1 MTDFA
6 GLKLASPILRAVT
19 DEGYDTPTPIQA
31 QSIDAIIDGHDLMGV
46 AQTGTGKTAAFS
58 LPLLHL
64 LSDNEGRKAQPRE
77 PLALILAPT
86 RELAG
91 QIQDSIRTYGKHV
104 PLRSAVVFGG
114 TSIRPQIQALNR
126 GVHVLVATPGR
137 LIDLMNQGYCRLDKV
152 EIFILDEADTMLDMG
167 FIHDVR
173 KVDAALP
180 RDHQTIMFSATM
192 PPKVKK
198 LAEGLLDDPVH
209 VSVAPAATTA
219 EKIEQSVMFVPKDK
233 KRVLLERIM
242 EDEAIKRVLIF
253 TRTKHG
259 ANRVAKQLAQKGV
272 SADAIHGNKTQ
283 NARQKALKKFKA
295 GEVRVL
301 VATDIASRGI
311 DVEGV
316 THVINYELPN
326 EPESYVHRIGRT
338 ARAGCE
344 GIAIS
349 LCEMDERAYL
359 RDIERTIRAK
369 VPVDKEHPWHSE
381 EISDHTGP
389 APKRSGGGGGGGRG
403 RGRGGNGGG
412 GGGGGNRR
420 RGQGGQRKEGGG
432 NNAGG
437 GNPQKKRRNNAK
449 RSRPRAA

>member
-6 GLKLASPILRAVT
+6 GLKLAAPILRAIS
-19 DEGYDTPTPIQA
+19 DEGYETPTPIQA

-64 LSDNEGRKAQPRE
+64 LSDNEGRKAIPNR

-91 QIQDSIRTYGKHV
+91 QIVESIKLYGRHV
-104 PLRSAVVFGG
+104 PLRSTVIFGG
-114 TSIRPQIQALNR
+114 TSARAQITAMKR

-137 LIDLMNQGYCRLDKV
+137 LIDLMNQGHIRLDKV
-152 EIFILDEADTMLDMG
+152 EMFVLDEADTMLDMG

-173 KVDAALP
+173 KVQQALP
-180 RDHQTIMFSATM
+180 KDHQTIMFSATM
-192 PPKVKK
+192 PKTVKK
-198 LAEGLLDDPVH
+198 LADGLLHDPVH

-219 EKIEQSVMFVPKDK
+219 EKIVQSVMFVPKDK
-233 KRVLLERIM
+233 KRVLLEEIL
-242 EDEAIKRVLIF
+242 EDKDIKRVLIF

-259 ANRVAKQLAQKGV
+259 ANRVAKQLEQMGV
-272 SADAIHGNKTQ
+272 RSDAIHGNKSQ
-283 NARQKALKKFKA
+283 NARQKALKSFKA
-295 GEVRVL
+295 GNIRAL
-301 VATDIASRGI
+301 VATDIAARGI
-311 DVEGV
+311 DIDGI

-338 ARAGCE
+338 ARAGAD

-349 LCEMDERAYL
+349 LCEKDERAYL
-359 RDIERTIRAK
+359 RSIERTIRAT
-369 VPVDKEHPWHSE
+369 VPVDKEHPYHSE
-381 EISDHTGP
+381 DIANHTGP
-389 APKRSGGGGGGGRG
+389 APKRGGGGGGRG

-412 GGGGGNRR
+412 NGGQRNRRQGSAEGGANEGGGNRPNR
-420 RGQGGQRKEGGG
+420 
-432 NNAGG
+432 
-437 GNPQKKRRNNAK
+437 RRNKPK
-449 RSRPRAA
+449 RTRRPRAA

>member
-1 MTDFA
+1 MIEFA
-6 GLKLASPILRAVT
+6 GLKLASPVLRAVT
-19 DEGYDTPTPIQA
+19 DEGYTTPTPIQA

-64 LSDNEGRKAQPRE
+64 LSDNEGRKALPRE

-114 TSIRPQIQALNR
+114 TNIRPQIQALNK

-152 EIFILDEADTMLDMG
+152 EIFVLDEADTMLDMG

-219 EKIEQSVMFVPKDK
+219 EKIVQSVMFVPKDK

-242 EDEAIKRVLIF
+242 EDEDIKRVLIF

-259 ANRVAKQLAQKGV
+259 ANRVAKQLIQKGI

-311 DVEGV
+311 DVDGV

-338 ARAGCE
+338 ARAGSE

-369 VPVDKEHPWHSE
+369 VPVDNDHPWHSE

-389 APKRSGGGGGGGRG
+389 APKRGGGGGAG

-412 GGGGGNRR
+412 GNRR
-420 RGQGGQRKEGGG
+420 RGQGSQRKEGAQNNGSG
-432 NNAGG
+432 NG
-437 GNPQKKRRNNAK
+437 QKRRRNNVK

>member
-6 GLKLASPILRAVT
+6 GLKLASPVLRAVT
-19 DEGYDTPTPIQA
+19 DGGYTTPTPIQA

-64 LSDNEGRKAQPRE
+64 LSDNEGRKAV
-77 PLALILAPT
+77 PLHPKALILAPT

-91 QIQDSIRTYGKHV
+91 QIQDSIKIYGKHV

-114 TSIRPQIQALNR
+114 TNIRPQIQALKR
-126 GVHVLVATPGR
+126 GIHILVATPGR
-137 LIDLMNQGYCRLDKV
+137 LIDLMNQGFCRLDEV
-152 EIFILDEADTMLDMG
+152 EIFVLDEADTMLDMG

-192 PPKVKK
+192 PAKVKR
-198 LAEGLLDDPVH
+198 LADGLLDDPVH

-219 EKIEQSVMFVPKDK
+219 EKIEQRVMFVPKDK
-233 KRVLLERIM
+233 KRVLLERLM
-242 EDEAIKRVLIF
+242 EDEAIKRVLVF

-259 ANRVAKQLAQKGV
+259 ANRVAKQLGQKGIH
-272 SADAIHGNKTQ
+272 ADAIHGNKTQ
-283 NARQKALKKFKA
+283 NARQKALKNFKA
-295 GEVRVL
+295 GNLRVL

-311 DVEGV
+311 DVDGV

-349 LCEMDERAYL
+349 LCELDERAYL

-389 APKRSGGGGGGGRG
+389 APKRGGGGGGGRG
-403 RGRGGNGGG
+403 RGGN
-412 GGGGGNRR
+412 GGGNRR
-420 RGQGGQRKEGGG
+420 RGQGGNGGQNAGAGG
-432 NNAGG
+432 NS
-437 GNPQKKRRNNAK
+437 QKRRRNNAK